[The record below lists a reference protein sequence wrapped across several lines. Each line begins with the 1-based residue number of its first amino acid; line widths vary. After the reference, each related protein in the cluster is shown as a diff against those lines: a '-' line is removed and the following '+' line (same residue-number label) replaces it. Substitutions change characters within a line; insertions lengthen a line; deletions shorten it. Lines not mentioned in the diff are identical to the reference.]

1 MAKEHS
7 LDITAQ
13 FDKQEMTNAIDQA
26 KREVD
31 NRYDFKGVTAQIEY
45 DQKAK
50 SITLISSTDSKVE
63 AIKDIVISK
72 IIKRGISPKV
82 VDELSR
88 NPISQGDIKLILSIK
103 DVLDSINAKKITKE
117 IKDKKLKVKTEIR
130 GEEIRVSSKSIDQLQ
145 ESIRV
150 VKEME
155 LDIPVSFINLK

>member
-82 VDELSR
+82 VDELGR

-145 ESIRV
+145 ECIRV